1 MLNRLYVYT
10 CTCIY
15 WAVNLVPVI
24 KINETTPIKHFD
36 LTKLFLNTVFLNVHK
51 TLLFQIQPWFISP
64 DKKENLKN
72 WKGTSCLL
80 IFKTLKKTRTFL
92 IHMYEVDLQD
102 LKLKGPVP
110 FTLKK
115 IILNPWKRRERYTL
129 YCRGQFVTCLF
140 KPHVDNTL

>member
-1 MLNRLYVYT
+1 MIFNDTSHSYHFFARRTTILEKQAKKRGNIEHVQYMYVDHDLQRIVFCTYNYVTVSQYLQPEGGLFILLNRLYVYT

-72 WKGTSCLL
+72 
-80 IFKTLKKTRTFL
+80 
-92 IHMYEVDLQD
+92 
-102 LKLKGPVP
+102 
-110 FTLKK
+110 
-115 IILNPWKRRERYTL
+115 
-129 YCRGQFVTCLF
+129 
-140 KPHVDNTL
+140 